1 MRAILDFHGFF
12 GGSTTVRQ
20 LLSRRWSSSEML
32 QGVGREGLHMRVISF
47 CSMAW
52 GVEECGEYLLRVV
65 VLNRW
70 VSKVHLCSNAPL
82 HLGSSPLC
90 CLLIHSTERF
100 SILVVKKLVGVT
112 SPIPVVKE
120 SSLQLLIRV
129 RPLPDLF
136 ADLLIPRWLLLE
148 WLKQYNEAEVLVHS
162 DEVAVL

>member
-32 QGVGREGLHMRVISF
+32 QGILLVPGRVS
-47 CSMAW
+47 SMAW